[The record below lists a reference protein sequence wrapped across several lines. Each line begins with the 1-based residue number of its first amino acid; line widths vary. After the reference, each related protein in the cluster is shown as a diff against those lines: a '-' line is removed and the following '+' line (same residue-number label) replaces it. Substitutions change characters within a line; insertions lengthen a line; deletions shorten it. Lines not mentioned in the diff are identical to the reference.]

1 MQEYASAILREL
13 PMIDRVKNNEELN
26 GAISE
31 MLQLLGKCSGADRVY
46 IFDKKEK
53 NRKEYFCL
61 QCEWK
66 NEDDILEKEQLFS
79 EIAVED
85 IPHWTDELKK
95 GLTIQIKDR
104 EELSPMEQEYN
115 LMKKH
120 HTYSRVLAPI
130 FSRDHLSGFIGMDH
144 FIKESQNCLF
154 ISLRS

>member
-1 MQEYASAILREL
+1 
-13 PMIDRVKNNEELN
+13 
-26 GAISE
+26 

-61 QCEWK
+61 QYEWK

-95 GLTIQIKDR
+95 GLTIQITDR

>member
-1 MQEYASAILREL
+1 MVGNKEKTLYCGFST
-13 PMIDRVKNNEELN
+13 V
-26 GAISE
+26 
-31 MLQLLGKCSGADRVY
+31 
-46 IFDKKEK
+46 FDKKEK

-66 NEDDILEKEQLFS
+66 NEDDILEEEQLFS

-95 GLTIQIKDR
+95 GLTIQITDR